1 MVVGAGFLLMASAT
15 NLPFAMIGSALAALG
30 GPMEDLMMLL
40 MIQTELPATHVGKIY
55 SLRMVLSSI
64 GGSLGFVFAI
74 PLFAHL
80 SVPLTILLCAV
91 LFIGTG
97 LAGLVRFGIR

>member
-1 MVVGAGFLLMASAT
+1 
-15 NLPFAMIGSALAALG
+15 
-30 GPMEDLMMLL
+30 MEDLMMLL
-40 MIQTELPATHVGKIY
+40 MIQTEFPSSHVGKIY
-55 SLRMVLSSI
+55 SLRMVLASV
-64 GGSLGFVFAI
+64 GGSLGFLLAI

-80 SVPLTILLCAV
+80 SVPLTIVLCAL